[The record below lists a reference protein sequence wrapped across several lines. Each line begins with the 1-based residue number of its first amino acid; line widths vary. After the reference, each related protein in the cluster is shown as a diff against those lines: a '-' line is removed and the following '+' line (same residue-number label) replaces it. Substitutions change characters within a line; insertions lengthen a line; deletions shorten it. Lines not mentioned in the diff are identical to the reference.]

1 MKMDG
6 TKTALY
12 AAVGAP
18 VVATRKVT
26 DALTELRTKFA
37 GDFRKEYGT
46 WATEGEKVV
55 GRIAD
60 QKLVEDFT
68 SRVDVDNISEQVGRL
83 RGQLEDLVATWR
95 QNFNPEK
102 PVEAAK
108 AVKVEIDERRREGG
122 ERGQEGDRRGPRDS
136 REDGQGRLQHHDP
149 QAVHPQADDD
159 QGHHQS
165 HGQVERSLI
174 TSSPDPSPGSAPPY
188 PPRWCTASEPVGAI
202 AEGPIRSLGFC
213 LFCRFSR

>member
-1 MKMDG
+1 MGRRQRSMPPS
-6 TKTALY
+6 
-12 AAVGAP
+12 GAP

-26 DALTELRTKFA
+26 DTLTELRTKFA
-37 GDFRKEYGT
+37 GDFRKEYST

-108 AVKVEIDERRREGG
+108 AVKVEIDDGAEKAER
-122 ERGQEGDRRGPRDS
+122 RGQEGDRRGPRGS
-136 REDGQGRLQHHDP
+136 RGEGGQGRLQHHDP
-149 QAVHPQADDD
+149 QAVHPQADHD

-188 PPRWCTASEPVGAI
+188 PPRWCTASEPVGANSR
-202 AEGPIRSLGFC
+202 GTYPVPRLLF
-213 LFCRFSR
+213 FCRFSR